1 MEEESNSILDKI
13 RTWLRE
19 EEIQKNKID
28 NTIGVTFWYSKEFPL
43 VATVIHDKITIL
55 CELRFDDA
63 IRNLLISN
71 KNYFHE
77 VDLSLHQQIPRFIFT
92 YSDDA
97 HTNLVG
103 VRIFKDIWYDSLT
116 KTSFFD
122 TIVAI
127 EHSIYI
133 VIIKAKQWSMLR
145 T

>member
-1 MEEESNSILDKI
+1 MEVESNAIVDKI

-19 EEIQKNKID
+19 EEIQENKMDNKIG
-28 NTIGVTFWYSKEFPL
+28 ITFWYSKEFPL
-43 VATVIHDKITIL
+43 VATVIQDKITIL

-63 IRNLLISN
+63 IRNLLLSN

-77 VDLSLHQQIPRFIFT
+77 LDLLLHQQIPRFIFSF
-92 YSDDA
+92 SDQTN
-97 HTNLVG
+97 TNLVG
-103 VRIFKDIWYDSLT
+103 VRIFKDIWADSLT